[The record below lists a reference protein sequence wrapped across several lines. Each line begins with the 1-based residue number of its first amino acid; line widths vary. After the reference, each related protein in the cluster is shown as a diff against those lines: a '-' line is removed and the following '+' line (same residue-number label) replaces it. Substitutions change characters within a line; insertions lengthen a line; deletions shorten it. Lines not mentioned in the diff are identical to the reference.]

1 MERAEIQSKLKEIFE
16 DVFET
21 EGILLKDE
29 TTAADISEWD
39 SINHIYL
46 IVEIEKSFKVKF
58 TTHEIQTWKNVGE
71 MIVSIENRMQ
81 K

>member
-29 TTAADISEWD
+29 TTAADISE
-39 SINHIYL
+39 SIIF
-46 IVEIEKSFKVKF
+46 I
-58 TTHEIQTWKNVGE
+58 
-71 MIVSIENRMQ
+71 
-81 K
+81 